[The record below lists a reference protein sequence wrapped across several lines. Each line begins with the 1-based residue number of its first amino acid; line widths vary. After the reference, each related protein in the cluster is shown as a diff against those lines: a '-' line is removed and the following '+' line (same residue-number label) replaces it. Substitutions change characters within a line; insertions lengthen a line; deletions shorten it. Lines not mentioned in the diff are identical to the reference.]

1 MVGAG
6 FNSAA
11 GLNMQQYRKTGL
23 VLVVVLLLCLCFG
36 FVLAK
41 SAPIV
46 GMVTETQGF
55 AYWQNDS
62 KKNRVQELAELP
74 ENAKLVLTKDSKL
87 TVVYLA
93 SGQQYALTGPGLVQF
108 KNTKPIA
115 MNGMPPK
122 TIGATP
128 VLTEKTKIDPKSV
141 QTAAQTLVSTEAKED
156 PNLPV
161 AVAAPSPPPP
171 SAPMPPRMIAPSPAS
186 ASGAATDAIAAAEA
200 RARMEA
206 YEAAKQSAEAE
217 MMAARHAETGESV
230 AREPEIA
237 AQEAARRAAEAA
249 AAKSRQTECKPEKD
263 KETSGTSTEKIPTD
277 CPPAIIEQRN

>member
-1 MVGAG
+1 
-6 FNSAA
+6 
-11 GLNMQQYRKTGL
+11 MQQHRKTGL

-46 GMVTETQGF
+46 GMVTETQGL

-74 ENAKLVLTKDSKL
+74 ENAKLVLTQGSKL

-93 SGQQYALTGPGLVQF
+93 SGQQYELNGPGLVQF

-128 VLTEKTKIDPKSV
+128 VLTEKIKIDPKNV

-171 SAPMPPRMIAPSPAS
+171 SAPMPPRMISPSPVPSSS
-186 ASGAATDAIAAAEA
+186 AAATDAIAAAEA

-206 YEAAKQSAEAE
+206 YQAAQQAIMAARQAESAASASASMQAEREAARAEAE
-217 MMAARHAETGESV
+217 
-230 AREPEIA
+230 A
-237 AQEAARRAAEAA
+237 AQS
-249 AAKSRQTECKPEKD
+249 AAKDPVTDIAPKPECPLPTKD
-263 KETSGTSTEKIPTD
+263 DSTGQSEVAACRKSED
-277 CPPAIIEQRN
+277 

>member
-1 MVGAG
+1 MVGAS
-6 FNSAA
+6 FNSAT

-36 FVLAK
+36 FVWAK
-41 SAPIV
+41 SVPIV
-46 GMVTETQGF
+46 GMVTETQGL

-74 ENAKLVLTKDSKL
+74 ENAKLVLTQGSKL

-93 SGQQYALTGPGLVQF
+93 SGQQYALSGPGLVQF

-115 MNGMPPK
+115 LNGVLPK

-128 VLTEKTKIDPKSV
+128 VLTEKTKIDPKKV
-141 QTAAQTLVSTEAKED
+141 QTAAQTLVSTEVKEG
-156 PNLPV
+156 PNFPV
-161 AVAAPSPPPP
+161 VVAAPSPPPP
-171 SAPMPPRMIAPSPAS
+171 SAPMPPRMITPSPAS

-206 YEAAKQSAEAE
+206 YEAAQQSA
-217 MMAARHAETGESV
+217 RQAET
-230 AREPEIA
+230 A
-237 AQEAARRAAEAA
+237 ASASMQAEREAARAAAEAA
-249 AAKSRQTECKPEKD
+249 HSADRDPATEIAPKPE
-263 KETSGTSTEKIPTD
+263 
-277 CPPAIIEQRN
+277 CPPPTKDDSTGQSDVAACRKSED